1 MCNQKEEIVRYFNE
15 LDRGYFINEYKEYAQ
30 FDRPIPIGHGQT
42 ISQPTLV
49 LNMTIQLNLQ
59 PNSKV
64 LEIGTGSGYQTAL
77 LAPFCKEVYTVER
90 LKPLHD
96 QAKERLG
103 KLGLS
108 NIHYKLGDG
117 SLGWPEHQPYDRIIV
132 TASASQIP
140 EELLNQLRPGGRMII
155 PVGDDYMQRLKMID
169 KDLQGEVTIS
179 VINEVAF
186 VRLKGKYE

>member
-1 MCNQKEEIVRYFNE
+1 MCNQKEEIVGYFNE